1 MNHKATQDKFRK
13 TSLDFK
19 RRISQLHKRKLKTDG
34 NKEAKEGTTYQSNIG
49 LNLDPNKST
58 DRVQVAN
65 IDVNM
70 KITKEELQR
79 FEKFLPELTIRPVAE
94 KCPFNRNNVYNF
106 IIFDIETNSS
116 EKQQKF
122 ANCQQSIGPVY
133 ISLTSTYCH
142 LGMSTFMP
150 PESMA

>member
-1 MNHKATQDKFRK
+1 MNYKATQDKLRK
-13 TSLDFK
+13 ISLDF
-19 RRISQLHKRKLKTDG
+19 RRRRSQLHKKKLQTDG

-70 KITKEELQR
+70 KITKEKLQQ

-94 KCPFNRNNVYNF
+94 KCTFNRNNVYNF
-106 IIFDIETNSS
+106 IIFDIETNWYGKKSRNLPTVS
-116 EKQQKF
+116 NRWVRF
-122 ANCQQSIGPVY
+122 
-133 ISLTSTYCH
+133 ISV
-142 LGMSTFMP
+142 
-150 PESMA
+150 